1 MPLLTKGE
9 RWVSLVEVKW
19 VGKGKLRGKLDD
31 VQGQKRGALDW
42 RVAGKLWEHW
52 RDLENTLGS
61 VQGDPFSVLPLNST
75 VQVAELLMRDSREQV
90 VSRVVLSQVSGVGQE
105 QGVNMG
111 TTCIIWAEW
120 VNSGAVEGP
129 CEEGMGKAG

>member
-1 MPLLTKGE
+1 MLCRDKREEPLI
-9 RWVSLVEVKW
+9 
-19 VGKGKLRGKLDD
+19 
-31 VQGQKRGALDW
+31 GALLGNFGNTGEIW
-42 RVAGKLWEHW
+42 K
-52 RDLENTLGS
+52 NTLGS

-105 QGVNMG
+105 QGVDMG
-111 TTCIIWAEW
+111 TICIIWAEW

-129 CEEGMGKAG
+129 CGEGMGKAG